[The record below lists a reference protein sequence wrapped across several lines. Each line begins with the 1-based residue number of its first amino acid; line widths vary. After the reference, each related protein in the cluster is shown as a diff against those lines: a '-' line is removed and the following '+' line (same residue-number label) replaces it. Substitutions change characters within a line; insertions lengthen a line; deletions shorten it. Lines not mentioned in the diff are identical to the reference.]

1 MSRIATI
8 LTAAAIIILSAMPS
22 LSQNMPEMKRP
33 APIKPSVSAKQPI
46 QRQPVQKTMTEA
58 RTEGNISGT
67 VDPEKQ
73 MTRKQVDAEVSKAL
87 REGGITLNFD
97 NIDIKTITKIM
108 ADVTGKTIILDGSVN
123 GSLTILSSR
132 KVSIQEAWNLYLSAL
147 EAAGYGAVAKN
158 GSYKIIELSKSR
170 RENST
175 YAGTERIKPRPGF
188 VTALVLLTN
197 ADAEIMKTSLMPLV
211 PGPGVI
217 SSYQPSNAVIITDT
231 SDNVSRITKIAR
243 QLDDKYRGSSIRVFQ
258 PKYIRVNELAN
269 ALTSVY
275 QSSGNNTSSSH
286 QQVKIAAY
294 EPTNTLIV
302 MAPMKDFLQIE
313 SAINEIDSEDRV
325 IKSDERFFKVYYLK
339 NATAEDVAK
348 SISSL
353 LEEKKKLITEIKKE
367 QKGTAAAKEPDTY
380 VSTKVAHDTATNSL
394 IFYVTEREYNDIVPM
409 IEMLDAPQKQILISA
424 IIAETQLSN
433 SLDAGIAWQA
443 VANPGVIATFQG
455 GNTTEA
461 LFNSLASGGFVAG
474 GIGSESVELK
484 SGDNTI
490 KIPKLYAVI
499 KALETK
505 GNFNLLSTPRII
517 THDHQEAKLSATK
530 TYPYATGVKYDYNN
544 NPIIN
549 YKEKD
554 VGLDLSVTPH
564 VGQND
569 QVKLAL
575 KLKLSDFVE
584 WISQGTGSSEVKI
597 PVTTERSVDNTV
609 TLHNGE
615 TIVIGGLIDEN
626 TTEHIKQVPLL
637 SKLPLIGGLFK
648 DKSVSKASRT
658 LFVFITPYIITN
670 PQEMKFISDKYGRAL
685 IKEKPSH
692 QSSESEERNN
702 DSSDE
707 KGQ

>member
-22 LSQNMPEMKRP
+22 LSQNMPEMKRLT
-33 APIKPSVSAKQPI
+33 PIKPSVSAKQPI

-367 QKGTAAAKEPDTY
+367 QKGTAAAK
-380 VSTKVAHDTATNSL
+380 
-394 IFYVTEREYNDIVPM
+394 
-409 IEMLDAPQKQILISA
+409 
-424 IIAETQLSN
+424 
-433 SLDAGIAWQA
+433 
-443 VANPGVIATFQG
+443 
-455 GNTTEA
+455 
-461 LFNSLASGGFVAG
+461 
-474 GIGSESVELK
+474 
-484 SGDNTI
+484 
-490 KIPKLYAVI
+490 
-499 KALETK
+499 
-505 GNFNLLSTPRII
+505 
-517 THDHQEAKLSATK
+517 
-530 TYPYATGVKYDYNN
+530 
-544 NPIIN
+544 
-549 YKEKD
+549 
-554 VGLDLSVTPH
+554 
-564 VGQND
+564 
-569 QVKLAL
+569 
-575 KLKLSDFVE
+575 
-584 WISQGTGSSEVKI
+584 
-597 PVTTERSVDNTV
+597 
-609 TLHNGE
+609 
-615 TIVIGGLIDEN
+615 
-626 TTEHIKQVPLL
+626 
-637 SKLPLIGGLFK
+637 
-648 DKSVSKASRT
+648 
-658 LFVFITPYIITN
+658 
-670 PQEMKFISDKYGRAL
+670 
-685 IKEKPSH
+685 
-692 QSSESEERNN
+692 
-702 DSSDE
+702 
-707 KGQ
+707 